1 MSNTINIMGNT
12 STAAVTIEELMKENS
27 LLKQEIEELKAKL
40 RWFEEQF
47 RLSRQKMYGRSSEKT
62 NSGEGEQLSFF
73 NEAEKESNAE
83 AAEPAIEEITYK
95 RRKRKGYR
103 EENIKD
109 LPLEVIEYRL
119 PEEEQICHVVVV
131 SFMR

>member
-1 MSNTINIMGNT
+1 VSNIVSIMENI
-12 STAAVTIEELMKENS
+12 STDAVTIEELMRENS

-62 NSGEGEQLSFF
+62 NSGEGEQLRFF

-83 AAEPAIEEITYK
+83 AAEPAIVEITYK
-95 RRKRKGYR
+95 RRKRKGHR
-103 EENIKD
+103 AENIKD
-109 LPLEVIEYRL
+109 LPDEVIEYRL
-119 PEEEQICHVVVV
+119 PEE
-131 SFMR
+131 

>member
-1 MSNTINIMGNT
+1 VSNIVSIMEDT
-12 STAAVTIEELMKENS
+12 SIAVITIEEHNREVS
-27 LLKQEIEELKAKL
+27 LLKQELEELKAKL

-47 RLSRQKMYGRSSEKT
+47 RLSRRKMYGRSSEKT

-103 EENIKD
+103 RIQ
-109 LPLEVIEYRL
+109 R
-119 PEEEQICHVVVV
+119 V
-131 SFMR
+131 SACRWI